1 MRVTSAESTELF
13 VGPADAP
20 LQLVRVTVS
29 GVTEPT
35 TVRVDGDGL
44 SGEAVGQDVIEVPV
58 SVEHPVVGQRRPAR
72 GHLAGRA
79 TPFDF
84 VVAEPGWTMFMI
96 SHFHYDPVWWNTQG
110 AYTSLWTEDPPGKAR
125 QTNAFELVH
134 AHLEMARREPE
145 NKFEQ
150 AADDLLQPYWDT
162 HPEGRAD
169 LRRLMAQGGVEIM
182 GGTY

>member
-13 VGPADAP
+13 VGPADKP
-20 LQLVRVTVS
+20 LQLVRLRFR
-29 GVTEPT
+29 GVKEPAT
-35 TVRVDGDGL
+35 IRVDGDGL
-44 SGEAVGQDVIEVPV
+44 NGEAAGRDVIEVPV
-58 SVEHPVVGQRRPAR
+58 VVEHPVVGERRAAQV
-72 GHLAGRA
+72 HVAGSA

-134 AHLEMARREPE
+134 AHLEMAPPGPQKKLLLPE
-145 NKFEQ
+145 S
-150 AADDLLQPYWDT
+150 DT
-162 HPEGRAD
+162 PTPHW
-169 LRRLMAQGGVEIM
+169 
-182 GGTY
+182 